1 MTSLSDS
8 IEQARAEARQKA
20 IDADSELSPKARAA
34 AILGEAHNDARPSA
48 NSVTSASDKAL
59 TAVREH
65 PVATVV
71 GVVAVGAIIGAMLPR
86 GKTEQKYVAK
96 FGHRAKQAAKTAAS
110 AAIVGGKDQVGNFIA
125 NNEQLRQSAWGF
137 VGRLADIIVHAFR
150 SDNRPKP

>member
-20 IDADSELSPKARAA
+20 ADGDTELSPKARAA
-34 AILGEAHNDARPSA
+34 AILGETHTDAPRSKTA
-48 NSVTSASDKAL
+48 ISTASDKAL
-59 TAVREH
+59 TAVKEH

-71 GVVAVGAIIGAMLPR
+71 GVIAVGAIIGAMLPR

-96 FGHRAKQAAKTAAS
+96 LGHRAKQAAKTAAS

-125 NNEQLRQSAWGF
+125 NNEQLRQSAWSF
-137 VGRLADIIVHAFR
+137 VERLADIVVHAFR